1 MIGGGQSLTDWF
13 RVKKN
18 TGGTDYEI
26 LSGLTGETV
35 AAART
40 DKAFSLIELAD
51 TKPQFQDDG
60 TVQISFDNYQDDD
73 DLYAFLE
80 AVNPPGTSSGAS
92 KPDVT
97 LETGVKKL
105 GSSGSGDS
113 LVLGLTYGA
122 YSTDGTKV
130 KVLASLGNVKKTS
143 GSWGQKADD
152 WSKPTFEFVGS
163 IAEFDLEIA
172 AGLFHSGVGGIVD
185 AIDIA
190 TKIPKI
196 AKGAG
201 FARKFVTKHT

>member
-13 RVKKN
+13 RVRKN

-35 AAART
+35 ATART

-60 TVQISFDNYQDDD
+60 TVQISFDNYQDDEG
-73 DLYAFLE
+73 LYDFLD
-80 AVNPPGTSSGAS
+80 AVNPPASSSGAS

-105 GSSGSGDS
+105 GSSGSTDS

-122 YSTDGTKV
+122 YSTDGTKI
-130 KVLASLGNVKKTS
+130 KCLASLGNIKKTS
-143 GSWGQKADD
+143 GSYGQKADD
-152 WSKPTFEFVGS
+152 WSKPTFEFVGT

-172 AGLFHSGVGGIVD
+172 AGIFHSGVGGLID
-185 AIDIA
+185 ATDVA

-201 FARKFVTKHT
+201 YARKFVAKHT